1 MPYCKFVSIHTTV
14 GNTLRYILNPD
25 KTEELLYADSMNC
38 FPDAHLAYMN
48 MKAVYEHY
56 SGHRFNAPKPKTGN
70 GTVKAIH
77 IIQSFSPDDKVTP
90 EQVHEIGMELVRRL
104 YGDKAQAVITTHL
117 DKAHLH
123 NHICVCCYTLD
134 GKKLNNNL
142 SEILRTRDLSD
153 DICIE
158 RGIIPIMLKF
168 DYEKGNNY
176 SYAEWK
182 HRKKGTSWK
191 AYISQYIDSLIPLA
205 KDFDELLK
213 IMEAHGYTIKRG
225 MYISVKAPDQKRAVR
240 LHNLGIGYSEEE
252 LINRINDYLDAQPKE
267 RTLGEI
273 FQMIQRDFERE
284 TRNICFA
291 AGVKDMTGLLMKQN
305 QIINGEHIHSIG
317 EAEGLLEQSQKKITE
332 LETAVT
338 DLSAD
343 IQHKQIV
350 ASAAERYFG
359 KHKFGEYAAAKRK
372 ADKLIL
378 ANAGVN
384 AFADVSGYADDIAA
398 DNERLKEMQSELEA
412 LKQREAVLQSIIKT
426 YGDRDDYITKI
437 VKRTREKLDEQEQ
450 ERVKRL
456 QSQKITVY
464 QPFFGENVPRERANI
479 DDYIVKSKR
488 SVYDLNANPDDLKE
502 MLSTLIR
509 ERIVNDGDV
518 AVFDGE
524 DVGYYADG
532 TKFWYLTDFIKSR
545 MEFERKRRDD
555 LAKQE
560 QERIEAEE
568 RQRQQEEEQRK
579 REEEQRKKDE
589 EKAKQKSAPKKKKD
603 RSL

>member
-1 MPYCKFVSIHTTV
+1 M

-38 FPDAHLAYMN
+38 FTDAHLAYMN

-56 SGHRFNAPKPKTGN
+56 SGHKFNAPKPKTGN

-104 YGDKAQAVITTHL
+104 YGDKTQAVITTHL

-123 NHICVCCYTLD
+123 NRICVCCYTLD

-142 SEILRTRDLSD
+142 SEILRTRKLSD

-158 RGIIPIMLKF
+158 RGIMPIMLKF

-176 SYAEWK
+176 SYGEWK
-182 HRKKGTSWK
+182 HRKQGTSWK
-191 AYISQYIDSLIPLA
+191 ARLAEYIDSQIPLA
-205 KDFDELLK
+205 KDLDELLK
-213 IMEAHGYTIKRG
+213 IMEAHGYAVRRG
-225 MYISVKAPDQKRAVR
+225 MYISIKAPGQQRAVR
-240 LHNLGIGYSEEE
+240 LHKLGVGYSEEE
-252 LINRINDYLDAQPKE
+252 LINRINAYLEAQPRE

-317 EAEGLLEQSQKKITE
+317 EAEGLLEQSQKKIAE
-332 LETAVT
+332 LENAIT

-350 ASAAERYFG
+350 AAAAERYFS
-359 KHKFGEYAAAKRK
+359 KHKIGAYSASQKK
-372 ADKLIL
+372 SDKLIL
-378 ANAGVN
+378 ANSGVK
-384 AFADVSGYADDIAA
+384 ALTDVSGYADDIAS
-398 DNERLKEMQSELEA
+398 DNERLAEMQSELEA
-412 LKQREAVLQSIIKT
+412 LRQREAVFQSIIKT
-426 YGDRDDYITKI
+426 YGDRDDYVSKM
-437 VKRTREKLDEQEQ
+437 VKAAHAMLDEQEQ
-450 ERVKRL
+450 EKVKR
-456 QSQKITVY
+456 SQAKMITVY
-464 QPFFGENVPRERANI
+464 KPISGREIPRDTANI
-479 DDYIVKSKR
+479 DDYTFKHQCSL
-488 SVYDLNANPDDLKE
+488 YDLPANPDD
-502 MLSTLIR
+502 MR
-509 ERIVNDGDV
+509 EALRELNNSHIVNDGDV

-532 TKFWYLTDFIKSR
+532 TKFWHLADFMSSR
-545 MEFERKRRDD
+545 REIERQRQEA

-560 QERIEAEE
+560 QERIAAEE
-568 RQRQQEEEQRK
+568 RQRQQ
-579 REEEQRKKDE
+579 EEEQRKKDE
-589 EKAKQKSAPKKKKD
+589 EKAKQKSEPKKKKD

>member
-1 MPYCKFVSIHTTV
+1 MPYCKFVSIHWAV
-14 GNTLRYILNPD
+14 GNTLKYILNPD

-38 FPDAHLAYMN
+38 FTDAHLAYMN

-56 SGHRFNAPKPKTGN
+56 SGHKFNAPKPKTGN

-142 SEILRTRDLSD
+142 SEILRTRYLSD

-213 IMEAHGYTIKRG
+213 IMEAHDYTVKRG
-225 MYISVKAPDQKRAVR
+225 MYISIKAPGQQRAVR
-240 LHNLGIGYSEEE
+240 LHKLGVGYSEEE
-252 LINRINDYLDAQPKE
+252 LINRINAYLDAQPRE
-267 RTLGEI
+267 LSLDEI
-273 FQMIQRDFERE
+273 FRKIGRKFAAE

-291 AGVKDMTGLLMKQN
+291 AGVKDTVELTKKQ
-305 QIINGEHIHSIG
+305 IALINTEHITCIG

-332 LETAVT
+332 LETAIT
-338 DLSAD
+338 NLSAEV
-343 IQHKQIV
+343 QHKQIV
-350 ASAAERYFG
+350 AAAAEKYFG
-359 KHKFGEYAAAKRK
+359 KHKIGAYSTAQKK
-372 ADKLIL
+372 SDKLIL
-378 ANAGVN
+378 ANAGIK
-384 AFADVSGYADDIAA
+384 ALADISGYADDIAS
-398 DNERLKEMQSELEA
+398 DNERLAEMQSELEE
-412 LKQREAVLQSIIKT
+412 LRQREAVLQSIIKT
-426 YGDRDDYITKI
+426 YGDRDDYVSKM
-437 VKRTREKLDEQEQ
+437 VKAAHEMLDEQEQ
-450 ERVKRL
+450 EKVKRS
-456 QSQKITVY
+456 QSKTITVY
-464 QPFFGENVPRERANI
+464 MPANGKEIPRELVNI
-479 DDYIVKSKR
+479 DDYTIKHQCSL
-488 SVYDLNANPDDLKE
+488 YDLKANPDDMQEVLTELYK
-502 MLSTLIR
+502 THT
-509 ERIVNDGDV
+509 VNEGDV
-518 AVFDGE
+518 VVFDSE
-524 DVGYYADG
+524 DTGYYSEGTRYWHLAD
-532 TKFWYLTDFIKSR
+532 FMSSR
-545 MEFERKRRDD
+545 REIERQRQEE
-555 LAKQE
+555 LARQE

-568 RQRQQEEEQRK
+568 LRRQQ
-579 REEEQRKKDE
+579 EEEQRKKDE